1 MELRHY
7 SNAIETLNECITI
20 SDNLLS
26 DSYFRKSQARF
37 FNKNSKEEDLLLSLA
52 DIKKA
57 IKINSDSKLYK
68 THQESILKMI
78 EVVKENNCMKINCKF
93 FFLKKFLAFLNEAFD
108 SYSKTLVKFIHE
120 NSNKEKDEDK
130 INVYNSISSDGNK
143 YTINNNLIDELI
155 FLDSRNININNNIN
169 SVNKNENNLKNK
181 SNTKNFKFKSKSKQE
196 ENESDLILQYEI
208 LKE

>member
-93 FFLKKFLAFLNEAFD
+93 FF
-108 SYSKTLVKFIHE
+108 S
-120 NSNKEKDEDK
+120 
-130 INVYNSISSDGNK
+130 
-143 YTINNNLIDELI
+143 
-155 FLDSRNININNNIN
+155 
-169 SVNKNENNLKNK
+169 
-181 SNTKNFKFKSKSKQE
+181 
-196 ENESDLILQYEI
+196 
-208 LKE
+208 